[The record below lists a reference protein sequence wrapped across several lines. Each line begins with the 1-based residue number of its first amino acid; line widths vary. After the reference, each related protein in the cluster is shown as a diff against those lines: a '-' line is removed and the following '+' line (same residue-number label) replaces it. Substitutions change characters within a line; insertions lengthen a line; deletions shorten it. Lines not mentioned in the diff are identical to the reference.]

1 MLTRLAE
8 TAGHVSRRGKVGVLT
23 RMASALSLVCH
34 GLAAAGVATLATL
47 VGYVVFMRWVLG
59 QPPHWAEELPQLILL
74 WSTLLGA
81 VACSCHRSHLS
92 AGLLPLLVR
101 SARWLKVLTHIGD
114 LLVLLMLLVITKAG
128 WELAMLTM
136 SQTTTALQ
144 IPAGISY
151 LAVPVG
157 CAAMALAQLI
167 HLFNRGDAL

>member
-1 MLTRLAE
+1 MLTRLVAAVSCVGHWGETRMLTRLA
-8 TAGHVSRRGKVGVLT
+8 AAISGVS
-23 RMASALSLVCH
+23 H
-34 GLAAAGVATLATL
+34 WLAAAGVASLAAL
-47 VGYVVFMRWVLG
+47 VSYVVFMRWVLG

-81 VACSCHRSHLS
+81 VACSYHRSHLS
-92 AGLLPLLVR
+92 AGLLPLLVH
-101 SARWLKVLTHIGD
+101 SARGRRIFTHIAD
-114 LLVLLMLLVITKAG
+114 LMVLLMLLVITKAG

-157 CAAMALAQLI
+157 CAAMALVQFI
-167 HLFNRGDAL
+167 HLFTRGDSQ